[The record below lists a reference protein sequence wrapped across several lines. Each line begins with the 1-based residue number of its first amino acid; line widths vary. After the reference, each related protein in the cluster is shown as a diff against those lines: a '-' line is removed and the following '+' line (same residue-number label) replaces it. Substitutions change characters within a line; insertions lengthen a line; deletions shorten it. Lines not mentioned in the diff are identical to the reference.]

1 MNKLDSKH
9 QQRSFEISTASHS
22 DMEPVGRL
30 IVLVPADSDYAT
42 ATRRI
47 WELAIA
53 TGTRIQFLGLCKDAA
68 QEPSLRRELVT
79 MSALVQ
85 DGKVSTEAT
94 VEIGTSWV
102 DVVKRNYQTGDMI
115 VCFAEQRAGLLQRP
129 LSQMLNS
136 ELDAPVYIITGLYGQ
151 KHLSWNWISQTLA
164 WSGFIGIMIGFFWLQ
179 VEIDQLPRGVANIT
193 LLILSI
199 PAEIWLI
206 WVWNNLF
213 R

>member
-9 QQRSFEISTASHS
+9 QQQSFEISTASKS

-30 IVLVPADSDYAT
+30 IVLLPADSDYTT

-53 TGTRIQFLGLCKDAA
+53 TGRRIQFLGLCKDAA

-85 DGKVSTEAT
+85 DGRVSTEVK
-94 VEIGTSWV
+94 VEIGTNWV
-102 DVVKRNYQTGDMI
+102 DFVKRNYQTGDMV

-129 LSQMLNS
+129 LSQILNS
-136 ELDAPVYIITGLYGQ
+136 ELDAPVYIITGLYRQ

-179 VEIDQLPRGVANIT
+179 VEIDQLPRGFANIT

-213 R
+213 S

>member
-9 QQRSFEISTASHS
+9 QQQSFEISTASHS
-22 DMEPVGRL
+22 DMEPIGRL

-53 TGTRIQFLGLCKDAA
+53 TGRRVQFIGLCKDAA

-85 DGKVSTEAT
+85 DGSVSAEVK
-94 VEIGTSWV
+94 VEIGTNWV
-102 DVVKRNYQTGDMI
+102 SVAKRNYQTGDMI

-129 LSQMLNS
+129 LSQILNS
-136 ELDAPVYIITGLYGQ
+136 ELDAPVYIITGLYHQ
-151 KHLSWNWISQTLA
+151 KRLSWNWISQTLA

-179 VEIDQLPRGVANIT
+179 VEIDQLASGFANIT

-213 R
+213 S